1 MTFGAAAFLLAAL
14 AAVIPPILHMIN
26 RQRAKQLPFSTL
38 RFLKISVQKTRRR
51 RQIRDLFL
59 MLVRMAVLVF
69 IAVGLARPTLS
80 KLRGL
85 MGGGQSAI
93 AIVLDNSASMGW
105 IDQGRPRFDVAIN
118 AANQILN
125 ELQMG
130 DEVTLWLT
138 SGPRYPEVGQVDRTH
153 EKVRQLLGQIA
164 QRGPTF
170 ERGELGHLV
179 REARHQLLQSQAAN
193 RYVFVITD
201 NQTVAWEDLFIEQR
215 TGDKTPDTEPEK
227 TVDPRSRRIP
237 IVFVD
242 CHREPKPNVAIRK
255 VELATILPV
264 AGIPMKVIV
273 ELFNASTIP
282 QQRVAE
288 LYVDGTKMGT
298 SPEISLPP
306 QSSAVTE
313 IVFTLSRG
321 GTHQAEVRISGE
333 DGARFDDRRYLAI
346 EVDANIPIA
355 IVTQERHE
363 IPYLN
368 DSFYLEKALQPVSE
382 ESWALKPTILT
393 AANLTN
399 DPLSNYR
406 IIYLVDLPEI
416 DEVIAR
422 RLLEFVETGG
432 KLVWICGQ
440 DTQIASYNAAH
451 EASGGRLLPEPL
463 DTIMAPGVEE
473 NRDSW
478 QITWLDGQHPALVG
492 LNEPPSLYQSVLV
505 YKYIK
510 ARHGAGSASRVL
522 ARLDGEGD
530 PILLEKR
537 VGQGSV
543 IWLGTSVHVDW
554 TNLPLRPLFVPLMTR
569 LAFYLSGTEPETLA
583 VLAGQPIVI
592 PYQGQMPP
600 SVVEVVPPDGSLSRL
615 NVERGQSPDFRYTE
629 THAVGHYL
637 FRLLA
642 SVRPVQKL
650 YAVNPDPDESDPEKI
665 PRDQLETA
673 FSESPVIFAEAP
685 ENLAATF
692 ALLRH
697 GRSLSELF
705 LTIVLIGLVFETF
718 ISNWFSPKEE
728 EQQPKLL
735 SQYRPSRRLARLAE

>member
-14 AAVIPPILHMIN
+14 AAIIPPILHMIN

-59 MLVRMAVLVF
+59 MLLRMTVLIL
-69 IAVGLARPTLS
+69 IAIGLARPTLNKIRS
-80 KLRGL
+80 F
-85 MGGGQSAI
+85 MGGGQSAL

-105 IDQGRPRFDVAIN
+105 IDQGRPRFDLAVN

-130 DEVTLWLT
+130 DEVTLWVT
-138 SGPRYPEVGQVDRTH
+138 SGPRYPEIGQVDRTH
-153 EKVRQLLGQIA
+153 DKVRQLLGQIA

-179 REARHQLLQSQAAN
+179 REARNQLLQSQSAN

-201 NQTVAWEDLFIEQR
+201 NQAVAWEDLFIEQE
-215 TGDKTPDTEPEK
+215 TKTPANESEK
-227 TVDPRSRRIP
+227 TADPRLRRIP
-237 IVFVD
+237 VVVID
-242 CHREPKPNVAIRK
+242 CHRNPKPNVAIRK
-255 VELATILPV
+255 VELSTVLPV

-273 ELFNASTIP
+273 ELFNGSSIP

-288 LYVDGTKMGT
+288 LYVDGTKMGS
-298 SPEISLPP
+298 SPEVSLAP

-313 IVFTLSRG
+313 IVFTLTRG
-321 GTHQAEVRISGE
+321 GTHQAEVRLSGE
-333 DGARFDDRRYLAI
+333 DGASFDNRRYFAL
-346 EVDANIPIA
+346 EVNANIPIA

-368 DSFYLEKALQPVSE
+368 DSFYLEKALQPLNE
-382 ESWALKPTILT
+382 ESWALKPIVFT

-399 DPLSNYR
+399 EPLSNYR

-416 DEVIAR
+416 DQVIAK
-422 RLLEFVETGG
+422 RLLDFVETGG

-440 DTQIASYNAAH
+440 DTQIASYNAAD
-451 EASGGRLLPEPL
+451 ETTGGKLLPEPL
-463 DTIMAPGVEE
+463 DTITAPGIQD

-478 QITWLDGQHPALVG
+478 QIAWLDAQHPALVG

-510 ARHGAGSASRVL
+510 TRRREGSEARVL
-522 ARLDGEGD
+522 ARLDGEGS
-530 PILLEKR
+530 PIILERR

-554 TNLPLRPLFVPLMTR
+554 TNFPLRPLFVPLMTR
-569 LAFYLSGTEPETLA
+569 LAFYLSGTEPETLD

-592 PYQGQMPP
+592 PFQGQMPP

-615 NVERGQSPDFRYTE
+615 NVEAGRSTDFRYAE
-629 THAVGHYL
+629 THAVGIYL

-642 SVRPVQKL
+642 SVRPVQKI
-650 YAVNPDPDESDPEKI
+650 YAVNPDPDESDSEKI
-665 PRDQLETA
+665 PREQLEQA
-673 FSESPVIFAEAP
+673 FSESPVIFAEDP
-685 ENLAATF
+685 ENLSATF

-705 LTIVLIGLVFETF
+705 LTMVLIGLVFETF
-718 ISNWFSPKEE
+718 ISNWFSPKED
-728 EQQPKLL
+728 QQPGLL
-735 SQYRPSRRLARLAE
+735 SQYRPTRRLSRLGK